1 MSQTELPQRP
11 NCLVSTVSILIDLPL
26 KVARFPKA
34 GSAVTALSNGAKVG
48 GGYTIARATASQ
60 QVPVALA
67 STLGTGPNSAL
78 VRASMLRDGVENVV
92 QELVGDIGT
101 CTTLIE
107 PGGKRTFITT
117 EGVESEPQLEDLEN
131 LKLVPG
137 DYVHASGYDLAHQ
150 RTREGIS
157 QWLSTLP
164 TGVQLVVDFGPAV
177 VDILDEILLKIMARA
192 DIITGNRREID
203 QLRARLGG
211 VELMYRAAPNAM
223 FVRRIG
229 SAGCELLLPHGQPTL
244 VSGYPMSVTDTT
256 GAGDTHTGVLIA
268 SLLKG
273 YSVLQSARR
282 ANAAAALMISQ
293 REDNHAPSAED
304 IDQLLR
310 EAGDTE
316 SLAAI

>member
-1 MSQTELPQRP
+1 M
-11 NCLVSTVSILIDLPL
+11 
-26 KVARFPKA
+26 
-34 GSAVTALSNGAKVG
+34 
-48 GGYTIARATASQ
+48 
-60 QVPVALA
+60 
-67 STLGTGPNSAL
+67 
-78 VRASMLRDGVENVV
+78 
-92 QELVGDIGT
+92 
-101 CTTLIE
+101 
-107 PGGKRTFITT
+107 
-117 EGVESEPQLEDLEN
+117 
-131 LKLVPG
+131 
-137 DYVHASGYDLAHQ
+137 
-150 RTREGIS
+150 
-157 QWLSTLP
+157 
-164 TGVQLVVDFGPAV
+164 QLVVDFGPAV

-229 SAGCELLLPHGQPTL
+229 SAGCELLLPDHGQPTL